1 MIPDYSGHP
10 QNTFVYGER
19 WDRVFKPVKNPDDF
33 CSFGKRK
40 EENNGDGENKPHT
53 QE

>member
-1 MIPDYSGHP
+1 MSDYINREAFIASGHP

-33 CSFGKRK
+33 CSFGEPK
-40 EENNGDGENKPHT
+40 EVE
-53 QE
+53 